1 MGELI
6 LGFLQKIAAPDD
18 VRDIVAEGS
27 AYFSDNGRQAA
38 RGVFLLL
45 AHMMYFLSNARQQ
58 SVSALR
64 FGLPRILRGMRVG
77 ARQAHWRPRS

>member
-27 AYFSDNGRQAA
+27 AYFSDNGR
-38 RGVFLLL
+38 RLREEFFCFLL
-45 AHMMYFLSNARQQ
+45 
-58 SVSALR
+58 
-64 FGLPRILRGMRVG
+64 I
-77 ARQAHWRPRS
+77 

>member
-38 RGVFLLL
+38 RGVFCFLL
-45 AHMMYFLSNARQQ
+45 
-58 SVSALR
+58 
-64 FGLPRILRGMRVG
+64 I
-77 ARQAHWRPRS
+77 